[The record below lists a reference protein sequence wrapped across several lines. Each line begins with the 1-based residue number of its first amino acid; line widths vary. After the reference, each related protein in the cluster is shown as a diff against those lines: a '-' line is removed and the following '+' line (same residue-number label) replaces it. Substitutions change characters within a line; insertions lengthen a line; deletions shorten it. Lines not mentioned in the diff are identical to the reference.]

1 MNYDLDYPNEK
12 PEIQIIS
19 VDIPADEKENLK
31 NSLLNTC
38 DDCMGMA
45 MTYVLSSTLSTLLSE
60 LHINLLNKVKASP
73 VIFISHILFID

>member
-19 VDIPADEKENLK
+19 VDIPTDEKENLK

-73 VIFISHILFID
+73 VIFNSKLSLVD